1 MHSAASGGVALVDPH
16 LQRALDAI
24 DAATR
29 GLTEEAWLRAAPGQW
44 NSAQILEHLGKAY
57 GSTAYILD
65 KCVADGAPKGRQPS
79 WRQRVYT
86 TLIVDLGYFPTGV
99 AAPEITRPDGLLGT
113 VALAYARETL
123 AGARRRG
130 RAVRR
135 AGSAHASVWP
145 ITPSSAASPCAN
157 GDDSTGATRAITCG
171 RLRSGAADCA
181 WRRPAPAMMGPAT
194 RARARL

>member
-1 MHSAASGGVALVDPH
+1 MHSVASGGVALVDPH

-24 DAATR
+24 DHATR

-65 KCVADGAPKGRQPS
+65 KCIADGGPKGRQPS

-86 TLIVDLGYFPTGV
+86 TLIVELGYFPTGV

-113 VALAYARETL
+113 VALAYARRRCRRSTPRPR
-123 AGARRRG
+123 GATP
-130 RAVRR
+130 
-135 AGSAHASVWP
+135 GSAHAPCWP
-145 ITPSSAASPCAN
+145 ITPSSAASLCAN
-157 GDDSTGATRAITCG
+157 GDDSTGATHAITCG
-171 RLRSGAADCA
+171 RSRSGAADSA
-181 WRRPAPAMMGPAT
+181 WRHRRRRPQ
-194 RARARL
+194 